1 MGEMLAQSRL
11 MDPGVCAAHTS
22 QMWLTPH
29 NSHMMRC
36 TNGSKSRKHKPS
48 ALIPVDGWELEH
60 SKQDKDRL
68 KEDNQ
73 QSKKDRDAIDA
84 QLGFWSYN
92 IRESDNKERKMS
104 VLSEKSYPIF
114 YFSVF

>member
-1 MGEMLAQSRL
+1 
-11 MDPGVCAAHTS
+11 MDPGVCATHTS

-29 NSHMMRC
+29 NSHTMRC
-36 TNGSKSRKHKPS
+36 KNGSIKRCTITKSRKHKPS
-48 ALIPVDGWELEH
+48 ALILVDGWELKH
-60 SKQDKDRL
+60 SKQNKDRF

-73 QSKKDRDAIDA
+73 QSKEDRNADDA

-92 IRESDNKERKMS
+92 IRESENKERKMS

-114 YFSVF
+114 FFSVS